1 MGRCMLLQSK
11 MQVSAIL
18 FVVIASLSVYQ
29 SSAQLSETNRD
40 EVLRAHNHVRSL
52 VSPSATNMGRLVS

>member
-1 MGRCMLLQSK
+1 MLLQSK

-18 FVVIASLSVYQ
+18 FVAIALLSVYQ
-29 SSAQLSETNRD
+29 SSAQLSEMNRD